1 MSTISNGKLK
11 FLLEN
16 MQTLD
21 ALSSIDVES
30 LEDHSVKV
38 ICRTIMHSVD
48 TLNHL
53 LAIQTHSEALNI

>member
-1 MSTISNGKLK
+1 MSNISNGKLK

-21 ALSSIDVES
+21 ALNSIDVES

-38 ICRTIMHSVD
+38 ICRTIIHSVD
-48 TLNHL
+48 TLNQL
-53 LAIQTHSEALNI
+53 LAIQSQSEALNI

>member
-1 MSTISNGKLK
+1 MSNISNGKLK

-21 ALSSIDVES
+21 ALNFIDVES

-38 ICRTIMHSVD
+38 ICRTIIHSVD
-48 TLNHL
+48 TLNQL
-53 LAIQTHSEALNI
+53 LAIQSQSEALNI